1 MNISYLLIGG
11 NQGERAAQLA
21 LAKENIAAQAGTLLR
36 VSSLY
41 ETAAWGK
48 TDQANFL
55 NQALELRTSL
65 QASALIDVLLEI
77 EEQMG
82 RRRLERYGSRII
94 DIDILFFNDAIIRLP
109 NLVIPHPEI
118 QNRRFALTPMAEI
131 APLLIHPVLGRNIQE
146 LLEACTDPLAVRKIG
161 DEGGGVYNLKT

>member
-11 NQGERAAQLA
+11 NQGERTAQLA
-21 LAKENIAAQAGTLLR
+21 LAKEKIAARAGRLLR

-41 ETAAWGK
+41 ETAAWGR
-48 TDQANFL
+48 TDQASFL
-55 NQALELRTSL
+55 NQALELETGL
-65 QASALIDVLLEI
+65 DATILIDVLLDI
-77 EEQMG
+77 EQQMG
-82 RRRLERYGSRII
+82 RLRLEKYGSRII
-94 DIDILFFNDAIIRLP
+94 DIDILFFNDAILRLP

-146 LLEACTDPLAVRKIG
+146 LLEACPDPLAVKRLTTN
-161 DEGGGVYNLKT
+161 EGTQTE